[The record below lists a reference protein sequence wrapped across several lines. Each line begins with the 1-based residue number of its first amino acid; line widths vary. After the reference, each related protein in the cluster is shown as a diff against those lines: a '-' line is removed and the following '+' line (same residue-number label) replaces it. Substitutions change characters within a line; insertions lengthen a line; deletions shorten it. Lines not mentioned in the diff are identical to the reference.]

1 MRMRIAALCVILLF
15 WGNVAEAWQAAL
27 TLKQLGQETCLQMV
41 DYGGALLVETL
52 EGLYMQREGGFV
64 PLSGDFHLGSRE
76 ALSAEEQSSLWDV
89 AYYDKDAVPPGS
101 SVDFLIVSRQGE
113 LYSLCSNYLGV
124 NKLTLSGDTL
134 HSERLCALDW
144 QSFVTAP
151 EQAPR
156 LFDAVIDGDMLY
168 FLCGSDPMQ
177 GEESLWAERLMRCD
191 LRTGE
196 TNTLAQGTYT
206 GLCFDGEG
214 MLLATVPSLNNRG
227 KLVRISPE
235 TGAQDDWATV
245 GGTELNYPR
254 LDPSSGDCYFTSGQ
268 RVYVLHPSGQ
278 LEMAF
283 NLSSLASA
291 GVYGACF
298 TPELGY
304 VVITGLGIETAES
317 QREQVL
323 YVRGLTETY
332 AQAYMLETGINV
344 QSLGS
349 FEPSAEELA
358 TQMLMQDTAAD
369 LYCLELDAQVLE
381 LIAKGYYTPLQ
392 GQAELAQAY
401 QQLRPFV
408 RDWVTWG
415 EDFAV
420 FPVYLS
426 LRGPAYDPALRT
438 EAPPETWEDWLRELL
453 TRVENDPDGEQP
465 LFEGRYTRADLRSML
480 VEALLEQ
487 YWLACGTHGL
497 TAAQTALETNLTLA
511 LALCE
516 AIEPSHFSSAD
527 PLFRLN
533 YVLSPALQAENM
545 TPLSLVLLSGETPA
559 RTPQVAVYL
568 LNPYSPRQEEAL
580 AYLAYIA
587 QAQEGSALVSLYE
600 VNEPQESSE
609 YRRRYATLVENV
621 QSLEEEL
628 AQAPEEERRSIQD
641 RLDSTKH
648 TMERVAENRYL
659 VDEPAMGRYLALLP
673 TFQMPAYSLPESA
686 YETLLFRLIRGE
698 MDAAEFCQ
706 ELDRIQRA
714 WLMENQIAFGE

>member
-1 MRMRIAALCVILLF
+1 
-15 WGNVAEAWQAAL
+15 
-27 TLKQLGQETCLQMV
+27 
-41 DYGGALLVETL
+41 
-52 EGLYMQREGGFV
+52 
-64 PLSGDFHLGSRE
+64 
-76 ALSAEEQSSLWDV
+76 
-89 AYYDKDAVPPGS
+89 
-101 SVDFLIVSRQGE
+101 
-113 LYSLCSNYLGV
+113 
-124 NKLTLSGDTL
+124 
-134 HSERLCALDW
+134 
-144 QSFVTAP
+144 
-151 EQAPR
+151 
-156 LFDAVIDGDMLY
+156 
-168 FLCGSDPMQ
+168 
-177 GEESLWAERLMRCD
+177 
-191 LRTGE
+191 
-196 TNTLAQGTYT
+196 
-206 GLCFDGEG
+206 

-438 EAPPETWEDWLRELL
+438 EVPPETWEDWLQELL

-545 TPLSLVLLSGETPA
+545 TPLSLAFLSGEAPA

-659 VDEPAMGRYLALLP
+659 VDEPAIDRYLALLP
-673 TFQMPAYSLPESA
+673 TFQLPASSLPESA
-686 YETLLFRLIRGE
+686 YETLLFRLLRGE
-698 MDAAEFCQ
+698 MEEAEFCQ

-714 WLMENQIAFGE
+714 WLMENQITFEE

>member
-1 MRMRIAALCVILLF
+1 MRMRIAALCVIFLF

-52 EGLYMQREGGFV
+52 EGLYMQREGDFV

-151 EQAPR
+151 EQAPH

-291 GVYGACF
+291 GVYDACY

-304 VVITGLGIETAES
+304 VVITRLGIETAES
-317 QREQVL
+317 QGEQVL

-358 TQMLMQDTAAD
+358 TQMLMQGTAAD
-369 LYCLELDAQVLE
+369 LYCLELDTQVLE

-401 QQLRPFV
+401 QRLRPFV
-408 RDWVTWG
+408 RDWVTWE

-438 EAPPETWEDWLRELL
+438 EVPPETWEDWLRELL

-465 LFEGRYTRADLRSML
+465 LFEGRYTRTDLRSML

-497 TAAQTALETNLTLA
+497 TAAQTALETNLTA
-511 LALCE
+511 
-516 AIEPSHFSSAD
+516 AI
-527 PLFRLN
+527 
-533 YVLSPALQAENM
+533 
-545 TPLSLVLLSGETPA
+545 LSGKAERGIMFCGTGVGAAIACNKVRGIRASVCHDLYTAHQCVEHDDVQIIALGAQIVGPTVAEELIDLFLAA
-559 RTPQVAVYL
+559 RFST
-568 LNPYSPRQEEAL
+568 SEEF
-580 AYLAYIA
+580 
-587 QAQEGSALVSLYE
+587 
-600 VNEPQESSE
+600 
-609 YRRRYATLVENV
+609 RRRVAK
-621 QSLEEEL
+621 
-628 AQAPEEERRSIQD
+628 
-641 RLDSTKH
+641 LD
-648 TMERVAENRYL
+648 
-659 VDEPAMGRYLALLP
+659 D
-673 TFQMPAYSLPESA
+673 
-686 YETLLFRLIRGE
+686 
-698 MDAAEFCQ
+698 MDAA
-706 ELDRIQRA
+706 R
-714 WLMENQIAFGE
+714 

>member
-27 TLKQLGQETCLQMV
+27 TLKQLGQKTCLQMV

-52 EGLYMQREGGFV
+52 EGLYMQREGDFV

-76 ALSAEEQSSLWDV
+76 ALPADEQSSLWDA
-89 AYYDKDAVPPGS
+89 AYYGKDAVPPGS

-124 NKLTLSGDTL
+124 NKLTLSGNTL

-144 QSFVTAP
+144 RSFVTAP
-151 EQAPR
+151 DQAPR

-168 FLCGSDPMQ
+168 FLCGSDPLQ

-438 EAPPETWEDWLRELL
+438 EVPPETWEDWLQELL

-545 TPLSLVLLSGETPA
+545 TPLSLAFLSGETPA

-568 LNPYSPRQEEAL
+568 LNPYSSRQEEAL

-659 VDEPAMGRYLALLP
+659 VDEPAIDRYLALLP
-673 TFQMPAYSLPESA
+673 TCQMPDSSLPESV

-698 MDAAEFCQ
+698 MEAGEFRQ
-706 ELDRIQRA
+706 ELDRMQRA

>member
-151 EQAPR
+151 EQAPH

-545 TPLSLVLLSGETPA
+545 TPLSLAFLSGETPA

>member
-15 WGNVAEAWQAAL
+15 WGNIAEAWQAAL

-151 EQAPR
+151 EQAPH

-545 TPLSLVLLSGETPA
+545 TPLSLAFLSGETPA

-659 VDEPAMGRYLALLP
+659 VDEPAIDRYLALLP
-673 TFQMPAYSLPESA
+673 TFQLPASSLPESV

-698 MDAAEFCQ
+698 MEAGEFRQ
-706 ELDRIQRA
+706 ELDRMQRA

>member
-1 MRMRIAALCVILLF
+1 MRMRIAALCVIFLF

-151 EQAPR
+151 EQAPH

-438 EAPPETWEDWLRELL
+438 EVPPETWEDWLQELL

-487 YWLACGTHGL
+487 NWLACGTHGL

-545 TPLSLVLLSGETPA
+545 TPLSLAFLSGEAPA

-659 VDEPAMGRYLALLP
+659 VDEPAMDRYLALLP
-673 TFQMPAYSLPESA
+673 TFQMPAYALPESA

-698 MDAAEFCQ
+698 MEAAEFCQ
-706 ELDRIQRA
+706 ELDHIQRA

>member
-52 EGLYMQREGGFV
+52 EGLYMQREGDFG

-76 ALSAEEQSSLWDV
+76 ALPADEQSLLWDA
-89 AYYDKDAVPPGS
+89 AYYSKDAVPPGS

-151 EQAPR
+151 EQAPH

-196 TNTLAQGTYT
+196 TKTLAQGTYT

-214 MLLATVPSLNNRG
+214 MLLVTVPSLHNRA

-245 GGTELNYPR
+245 GGIELNYPR
-254 LDPSSGDCYFTSGQ
+254 LDPSNGDCYFTSGQ

-487 YWLACGTHGL
+487 YWLACGIRGL

-545 TPLSLVLLSGETPA
+545 TPLSLAFLSGETPA
-559 RTPQVAVYL
+559 RAPQVAVYL

-609 YRRRYATLVENV
+609 YRRRYATLVENA

-628 AQAPEEERRSIQD
+628 AQVPEEERRSIQD

-659 VDEPAMGRYLALLP
+659 VDEPAIDRYLALLP
-673 TFQMPAYSLPESA
+673 TFQLPASSLPESA
-686 YETLLFRLIRGE
+686 YETLLFRLLRGKME
-698 MDAAEFCQ
+698 AGEFCQ

>member
-1 MRMRIAALCVILLF
+1 MRMRIAALCVIFLF

-151 EQAPR
+151 EQAPH

-291 GVYGACF
+291 GVYDACY

-304 VVITGLGIETAES
+304 VVITRLGIETAES
-317 QREQVL
+317 QGEQVL

-358 TQMLMQDTAAD
+358 TQMLMQGTAAD
-369 LYCLELDAQVLE
+369 LYCLELDTQVLE

-401 QQLRPFV
+401 QRLRPFV
-408 RDWVTWG
+408 RDWVTWE

-438 EAPPETWEDWLRELL
+438 EVPPETWEDWLRELL

-465 LFEGRYTRADLRSML
+465 LFEGRYTRTDLRSML

-516 AIEPSHFSSAD
+516 TIEPSHFSSAD

-545 TPLSLVLLSGETPA
+545 TPLSLAFLSGETPA

-609 YRRRYATLVENV
+609 YRRRYAMLVENV

-628 AQAPEEERRSIQD
+628 AQAPEEERRGIQD

-659 VDEPAMGRYLALLP
+659 VDEPAMDRYLALLP

-686 YETLLFRLIRGE
+686 YETLLFRLLRGE
-698 MDAAEFCQ
+698 MEEAEFCQ

>member
-1 MRMRIAALCVILLF
+1 MRMRIAALCVLLLF

-41 DYGGALLVETL
+41 DYGEALLVETL
-52 EGLYMQREGGFV
+52 EGLYIQREGGFV

-76 ALSAEEQSSLWDV
+76 ALSAEEQSLLWDA
-89 AYYDKDAVPPGS
+89 AYYSKDAVPPGS

-151 EQAPR
+151 EQAPH

-438 EAPPETWEDWLRELL
+438 EVPPETWEDWLQELL

-511 LALCE
+511 LCE

-545 TPLSLVLLSGETPA
+545 TPLSLAFLSGEAPA

-628 AQAPEEERRSIQD
+628 AQTPEEERRSIQD

>member
-15 WGNVAEAWQAAL
+15 WGNIAEAWQAAL

-151 EQAPR
+151 EQAPH

-545 TPLSLVLLSGETPA
+545 TPLSLAFLSGETPA

-659 VDEPAMGRYLALLP
+659 VDEPAIDRYLALLP
-673 TFQMPAYSLPESA
+673 TFQLPASSLPESV

-698 MDAAEFCQ
+698 MEAGEFRQ
-706 ELDRIQRA
+706 ELDSMQRA

>member
-381 LIAKGYYTPLQ
+381 LIAQGYYTPLQ

-545 TPLSLVLLSGETPA
+545 TPLSLAFLSGETPA

>member
-1 MRMRIAALCVILLF
+1 MRMRIAALCVIFLF

-52 EGLYMQREGGFV
+52 EGLYMQREGDFV

-151 EQAPR
+151 EQAPH

-291 GVYGACF
+291 GVYDACY

-304 VVITGLGIETAES
+304 VVITRLGIETAES
-317 QREQVL
+317 QGEQVR

-358 TQMLMQDTAAD
+358 TQMLMQGTAAD
-369 LYCLELDAQVLE
+369 LYCLELDTQVLE

-401 QQLRPFV
+401 QRLRPFV
-408 RDWVTWG
+408 RDWVTWE

-438 EAPPETWEDWLRELL
+438 EVPPETWEDWLRELL

-465 LFEGRYTRADLRSML
+465 LFEGRYTRTDLRSML

-516 AIEPSHFSSAD
+516 TIEPSHFSSAD

-545 TPLSLVLLSGETPA
+545 TPLSLAFLSGETPA

-609 YRRRYATLVENV
+609 YRRRYAMLVENV

-628 AQAPEEERRSIQD
+628 AQAPEEERRGIQD

-659 VDEPAMGRYLALLP
+659 VDEPAMDRYLALLP

-686 YETLLFRLIRGE
+686 YETLLFRLLRGE
-698 MDAAEFCQ
+698 MEEAEFCQ

>member
-52 EGLYMQREGGFV
+52 EGLYIQREGGFV
-64 PLSGDFHLGSRE
+64 PLLGDFHLGSRE

-151 EQAPR
+151 DQAPR

-168 FLCGSDPMQ
+168 FLCGSDPLQ

-438 EAPPETWEDWLRELL
+438 EVPPETWEDWLRELL

-545 TPLSLVLLSGETPA
+545 TPLSLAFLSGETPA

-580 AYLAYIA
+580 AYLAYIT

-659 VDEPAMGRYLALLP
+659 VDEPAIDRYLALLP
-673 TFQMPAYSLPESA
+673 TFQLPASSLPESA

-698 MDAAEFCQ
+698 MEAGEFCQ
-706 ELDRIQRA
+706 ELDRMQRA

>member
-151 EQAPR
+151 EQAPH

-392 GQAELAQAY
+392 GQTELAQAY

-426 LRGPAYDPALRT
+426 LRGPAYDPVLRT
-438 EAPPETWEDWLRELL
+438 EVPPETWEDWLQELL

-545 TPLSLVLLSGETPA
+545 TPLSLAFLSGETPA

-648 TMERVAENRYL
+648 TMERVAEKRYL
-659 VDEPAMGRYLALLP
+659 VDEPAIDRYLALLP
-673 TFQMPAYSLPESA
+673 TFQLPDSSLPESA

-698 MDAAEFCQ
+698 MEAGEFRQ
-706 ELDRIQRA
+706 ELDRMQRA

>member
-15 WGNVAEAWQAAL
+15 WGNVAEVWQAAL

-545 TPLSLVLLSGETPA
+545 TPLSLAFLSGETPA

>member
-27 TLKQLGQETCLQMV
+27 TLKQLGQKTCLQMV
-41 DYGGALLVETL
+41 DYGRALLVETL
-52 EGLYMQREGGFV
+52 EGLYIQREGGFV
-64 PLSGDFHLGSRE
+64 PLLGDFHLGSRE

-144 QSFVTAP
+144 RSFVTAP
-151 EQAPR
+151 DQAPR

-168 FLCGSDPMQ
+168 FLCGSDPLQ

-196 TNTLAQGTYT
+196 TKTLAQGTYT

-214 MLLATVPSLNNRG
+214 MLLVTVPSLNNRA

-438 EAPPETWEDWLRELL
+438 EVPPETWEDWLQELL

-480 VEALLEQ
+480 VETLLEQ

-545 TPLSLVLLSGETPA
+545 TPLSLAFLSGETPA

-659 VDEPAMGRYLALLP
+659 VDEPAMDRYLALLP

-698 MDAAEFCQ
+698 MEAGEFRQ

>member
-214 MLLATVPSLNNRG
+214 MLLVTVPSLNNRA

-438 EAPPETWEDWLRELL
+438 EVPPETWEDWLQELL

-545 TPLSLVLLSGETPA
+545 TPLSLAFLSGETPA

-628 AQAPEEERRSIQD
+628 AQAAEEERRSIQD
-641 RLDSTKH
+641 RMDSTKH

-659 VDEPAMGRYLALLP
+659 VDEPAIDRYLALLP
-673 TFQMPAYSLPESA
+673 TFQLPASSLPESV

-698 MDAAEFCQ
+698 MEAGEFRQ
-706 ELDRIQRA
+706 ELDRMQRA

>member
-15 WGNVAEAWQAAL
+15 GGNVAEAWQAAL

-52 EGLYMQREGGFV
+52 EGLYMQREGDFV

-151 EQAPR
+151 DQAPR

-283 NLSSLASA
+283 SLSSLASA

-438 EAPPETWEDWLRELL
+438 EVPPETWEDWLQELL

-497 TAAQTALETNLTLA
+497 TAAQTALETNLPLA

-545 TPLSLVLLSGETPA
+545 TPLSLAFLSGEAPA

-628 AQAPEEERRSIQD
+628 AQTPEEERRSIQD

-659 VDEPAMGRYLALLP
+659 VDEPAIDRYLALLP
-673 TFQMPAYSLPESA
+673 TFQLPASSLPESA
-686 YETLLFRLIRGE
+686 YETLLLRLIRGE
-698 MDAAEFCQ
+698 MEAGEFCQ

-714 WLMENQIAFGE
+714 WLMENQIEFQK

>member
-527 PLFRLN
+527 PLLRLN

-545 TPLSLVLLSGETPA
+545 TPLSLAFLSGETPA

>member
-15 WGNVAEAWQAAL
+15 GGNVAEAWQAAL

-52 EGLYMQREGGFV
+52 EGLYMQREGDFV

-151 EQAPR
+151 DQAPR

-438 EAPPETWEDWLRELL
+438 EVPPETWEDWLQELL

-545 TPLSLVLLSGETPA
+545 TPLSLAFLPGEAPA

-659 VDEPAMGRYLALLP
+659 VDEPAIDRYLALLP
-673 TFQMPAYSLPESA
+673 TFQLPASSLPESA
-686 YETLLFRLIRGE
+686 YETLLLRLIRGE
-698 MDAAEFCQ
+698 MEAGEFCQ

>member
-1 MRMRIAALCVILLF
+1 MRMRIAALCVLLLF

-41 DYGGALLVETL
+41 DYGEALLVETL
-52 EGLYMQREGGFV
+52 EGLYIQREGGFV

-76 ALSAEEQSSLWDV
+76 ALSAEEQSLLWDA
-89 AYYDKDAVPPGS
+89 AYYSKDAVPPGS

-151 EQAPR
+151 EQAPH

-545 TPLSLVLLSGETPA
+545 TPLSLAFLSGETPA

>member
-41 DYGGALLVETL
+41 DYGGALLVEAL
-52 EGLYMQREGGFV
+52 EGLYMQREGDFV

-76 ALSAEEQSSLWDV
+76 ALPADEQSSLWDA
-89 AYYDKDAVPPGS
+89 AYYGKDAVPPGS

-144 QSFVTAP
+144 RSFVTAP
-151 EQAPR
+151 DQAPR

-168 FLCGSDPMQ
+168 FLCGSDPLQ

-206 GLCFDGEG
+206 GLCFDGKG

-438 EAPPETWEDWLRELL
+438 EVPPETWEDWLQELL

-545 TPLSLVLLSGETPA
+545 TPLSLAFLSGETPA

-659 VDEPAMGRYLALLP
+659 VDEPAIDRYLALLP
-673 TFQMPAYSLPESA
+673 TFQLPDSSLPESA

-698 MDAAEFCQ
+698 MEAGEFCQ

>member
-52 EGLYMQREGGFV
+52 EGLYMQREGDFG

-76 ALSAEEQSSLWDV
+76 ALPADEQSSLWDA
-89 AYYDKDAVPPGS
+89 AYYSKDAVPPGS

-124 NKLTLSGDTL
+124 NKLTLSGNTL

-144 QSFVTAP
+144 RSFVTAP
-151 EQAPR
+151 DQAPR
-156 LFDAVIDGDMLY
+156 LFDAIIDGDMLY
-168 FLCGSDPMQ
+168 FLCGSDPLQ

-196 TNTLAQGTYT
+196 TKTLAQGTYT

-214 MLLATVPSLNNRG
+214 MLLVTVPSLNNRA

-438 EAPPETWEDWLRELL
+438 EVPPETWEDWLQELL

-487 YWLACGTHGL
+487 YWLASGTHGL

-545 TPLSLVLLSGETPA
+545 TPLSLAFLSGETPA

-659 VDEPAMGRYLALLP
+659 VDEPAMDRYLALLP

-698 MDAAEFCQ
+698 MEAGEFCQ

>member
-52 EGLYMQREGGFV
+52 EGLYIQREGGFV

-89 AYYDKDAVPPGS
+89 AYYDKDAAPPGS

-151 EQAPR
+151 DQAPR

-438 EAPPETWEDWLRELL
+438 EVPPETWEDWLQELL

-545 TPLSLVLLSGETPA
+545 TPLSLAFLSGEAPA

-659 VDEPAMGRYLALLP
+659 VDEPAIDRYLALLL
-673 TFQMPAYSLPESA
+673 TFQLPASSLPESA
-686 YETLLFRLIRGE
+686 YETLLLRLIRGE
-698 MDAAEFCQ
+698 MEEAEFCQ

>member
-151 EQAPR
+151 EQAPH

-283 NLSSLASA
+283 SLSSLASA

-438 EAPPETWEDWLRELL
+438 EVPPETWEDWLQELL

-545 TPLSLVLLSGETPA
+545 TPLSLAFLSGETLA

-698 MDAAEFCQ
+698 MEAGEFRQ
-706 ELDRIQRA
+706 ELDRMQRA

>member
-15 WGNVAEAWQAAL
+15 WGNIAEAWQAAL

-76 ALSAEEQSSLWDV
+76 ALSAEEQSSLWDA
-89 AYYDKDAVPPGS
+89 AYYGKDAVPPGS

-151 EQAPR
+151 EQAPH

-168 FLCGSDPMQ
+168 FLCGSDPLQ

-196 TNTLAQGTYT
+196 TKTLAQGTYT

-214 MLLATVPSLNNRG
+214 MLLVTVPSLNNRA

-254 LDPSSGDCYFTSGQ
+254 LAPSSGDCYFTSGQ

-438 EAPPETWEDWLRELL
+438 EVPPETWEDWLQELL

-527 PLFRLN
+527 PLSRLN

-545 TPLSLVLLSGETPA
+545 TPLSLAFLPGEAPA

-659 VDEPAMGRYLALLP
+659 VDKPAIDRYLALLP

-698 MDAAEFCQ
+698 MEAGEFCQ

-714 WLMENQIAFGE
+714 WLMENQISFGE

>member
-52 EGLYMQREGGFV
+52 EGLYMQREGDFV

-76 ALSAEEQSSLWDV
+76 ALPADEQSLLWDA
-89 AYYDKDAVPPGS
+89 AYYSKDAVPPGS

-151 EQAPR
+151 DQAPR

-168 FLCGSDPMQ
+168 FLCGSDPLQ

-214 MLLATVPSLNNRG
+214 MLLVTVPSLNNRA

-438 EAPPETWEDWLRELL
+438 EVPPETWEDWLRELL

-545 TPLSLVLLSGETPA
+545 TPLSLAFLSGETPA

-621 QSLEEEL
+621 QSMEEEL

-659 VDEPAMGRYLALLP
+659 VDEPAIDRYLALLP
-673 TFQMPAYSLPESA
+673 TFQLPASFLPESA

-698 MDAAEFCQ
+698 MEAGEFCQ

>member
-52 EGLYMQREGGFV
+52 EGLYMQREGDFV

-76 ALSAEEQSSLWDV
+76 ALPADEQSSLWDA
-89 AYYDKDAVPPGS
+89 AYYGKDAVPPGS

-144 QSFVTAP
+144 RSFVTAP
-151 EQAPR
+151 DQAPR

-168 FLCGSDPMQ
+168 FLCGSDPLQ

-191 LRTGE
+191 LRIGE
-196 TNTLAQGTYT
+196 TKTLAQGTYT

-214 MLLATVPSLNNRG
+214 MLLVTVPSLNNRA

-235 TGAQDDWATV
+235 TGAKDDWATV
-245 GGTELNYPR
+245 GGMELNYPR

-268 RVYVLHPSGQ
+268 RAYVLHPSGQ
-278 LEMAF
+278 LETAF

-317 QREQVL
+317 QGEQVL

-392 GQAELAQAY
+392 GQTELAQAY

-465 LFEGRYTRADLRSML
+465 LFEGRYSRADLRSML

-487 YWLACGTHGL
+487 YWLACGTRGL
-497 TAAQTALETNLTLA
+497 SAAQTALETNLNLA

-516 AIEPSHFSSAD
+516 AIEPSHFSSAA

-545 TPLSLVLLSGETPA
+545 TPLSLAFLSGEAPV

-568 LNPYSPRQEEAL
+568 LNPYSTRQEESL

-609 YRRRYATLVENV
+609 YRRMYARLAENV
-621 QSLEEEL
+621 QSLEDEL
-628 AQAPEEERRSIQD
+628 AQAPEESRRGIQD

-698 MDAAEFCQ
+698 MEAAEFCQ

-714 WLMENQIAFGE
+714 WLMENQISFEE

>member
-545 TPLSLVLLSGETPA
+545 TPLSLAFLSGETPA

>member
-27 TLKQLGQETCLQMV
+27 TLKQLGQETCMQMV

-151 EQAPR
+151 EQAPH

-317 QREQVL
+317 QREQAL

-545 TPLSLVLLSGETPA
+545 TPLSLAFLSGETPA

>member
-15 WGNVAEAWQAAL
+15 WGNIAEAWQAAL

-52 EGLYMQREGGFV
+52 EGLYMQREGDFV

-76 ALSAEEQSSLWDV
+76 ALPADEQSSLWDA
-89 AYYDKDAVPPGS
+89 AYYGKDAVPPGS

-151 EQAPR
+151 EQAPH

-438 EAPPETWEDWLRELL
+438 EVPPETWEDWLQELL

-545 TPLSLVLLSGETPA
+545 TPLSLAFLPGEAPA

-659 VDEPAMGRYLALLP
+659 VDEPAIDRYLALLP
-673 TFQMPAYSLPESA
+673 TFQLPASSLPESA
-686 YETLLFRLIRGE
+686 YETLLLRLIRGE
-698 MDAAEFCQ
+698 MEAGEFCQ

>member
-1 MRMRIAALCVILLF
+1 
-15 WGNVAEAWQAAL
+15 
-27 TLKQLGQETCLQMV
+27 
-41 DYGGALLVETL
+41 
-52 EGLYMQREGGFV
+52 
-64 PLSGDFHLGSRE
+64 
-76 ALSAEEQSSLWDV
+76 
-89 AYYDKDAVPPGS
+89 
-101 SVDFLIVSRQGE
+101 
-113 LYSLCSNYLGV
+113 
-124 NKLTLSGDTL
+124 
-134 HSERLCALDW
+134 
-144 QSFVTAP
+144 
-151 EQAPR
+151 
-156 LFDAVIDGDMLY
+156 
-168 FLCGSDPMQ
+168 
-177 GEESLWAERLMRCD
+177 MRCD

-291 GVYGACF
+291 GVYDACY

-304 VVITGLGIETAES
+304 VVITRLGIETAEI
-317 QREQVL
+317 QGEQVL

-358 TQMLMQDTAAD
+358 TQMLMQGTAAD
-369 LYCLELDAQVLE
+369 LYCLELDTQVLE

-401 QQLRPFV
+401 QRLRPFV
-408 RDWVTWG
+408 RDWVTWE

-438 EAPPETWEDWLRELL
+438 EVPPETWEDWLRELL

-465 LFEGRYTRADLRSML
+465 LFEGRYTRTDLRSML

-516 AIEPSHFSSAD
+516 TIEPSHFSSAD

-545 TPLSLVLLSGETPA
+545 TPLSLAFLSGETPA

-609 YRRRYATLVENV
+609 YRRRYAMLVENV

-659 VDEPAMGRYLALLP
+659 VDEPAIDRYLALLP
-673 TFQMPAYSLPESA
+673 TFQLPASSLPESA
-686 YETLLFRLIRGE
+686 YETLLLRLIRGE
-698 MDAAEFCQ
+698 MEAGEFCQ

>member
-52 EGLYMQREGGFV
+52 EGLYIQREGGFV
-64 PLSGDFHLGSRE
+64 PLLGDFHLGSRE

-151 EQAPR
+151 DQAPR

-168 FLCGSDPMQ
+168 FLCGSDPLQ

-438 EAPPETWEDWLRELL
+438 EVPPETWEDWLRELL

-545 TPLSLVLLSGETPA
+545 TPLSLAFLSGETPA

-568 LNPYSPRQEEAL
+568 LNPYSPQQEEAL
-580 AYLAYIA
+580 AYLAYIT

-659 VDEPAMGRYLALLP
+659 VDEPAIDRYLALLP
-673 TFQMPAYSLPESA
+673 TFQLPASSLPESA

-698 MDAAEFCQ
+698 MEAGEFCQ
-706 ELDRIQRA
+706 ELDRMQRA

>member
-27 TLKQLGQETCLQMV
+27 TLKQLGQETCMQMV
-41 DYGGALLVETL
+41 DYGEALLVETL
-52 EGLYMQREGGFV
+52 EGLYIQREGGFV

-151 EQAPR
+151 DQAPR

-177 GEESLWAERLMRCD
+177 GEESLWAEWLMRCD

-438 EAPPETWEDWLRELL
+438 EVPPETWEDWLQELL

-545 TPLSLVLLSGETPA
+545 TPLSLAFLSGETPA

-659 VDEPAMGRYLALLP
+659 VDEPAIDRYLALLP
-673 TFQMPAYSLPESA
+673 TFQLPASSLPESA

-698 MDAAEFCQ
+698 MEAAEFCQ